1 VLRISVTVISAEMIA
16 SRQRYRLLASLVG
29 FALALLYPLVATGNA
44 WADDLSPL
52 ADPAL
57 NSPLQAADDVTGA
70 GPIPLPSG
78 EQASDAPAPVGA
90 PAPVDE
96 PVTAGTTQRASTEQ
110 AADAAAAATQEQ
122 PKNVVISIRINSP
135 GNDGPISQTN
145 VAGSA
150 AGASND
156 SSTGQESVP
165 GGQQAAT
172 NQAATGTATATQEQ
186 PENIIIVIRINSPG
200 DNGAIEQTNTTVA
213 VSNAGNVSVTR
224 QGGGSGNGG
233 AAGGTATGASPDPQ
247 APIGP
252 PAQQGELPRMSV
264 ALLAPTAPKTA
275 FATGHR
281 IDRPAPPA
289 ERRAGHRPAGDR
301 AGSAPSS
308 RQTVSSEPPILPAAV
323 RSGAHEPQ
331 ARAEPAHRSAAA
343 RTDGAASRDP
353 GVGRRIVDVLGG
365 LAPPSPLQTS
375 GGEKDVTNAVVFTL
389 IAVLGAFLVFFGST
403 FGLRLFDPR
412 RWRHG

>member
-1 VLRISVTVISAEMIA
+1 MIA
-16 SRQRYRLLASLVG
+16 SRQRYRLFASLVG
-29 FALALLYPLVATGNA
+29 FALAFLYPLVAAGNA
-44 WADDLSPL
+44 WADDPNPL
-52 ADPAL
+52 ADPAV
-57 NSPLQAADDVTGA
+57 NSTLQAADDVTGA

-78 EQASDAPAPVGA
+78 EQASDAPAPVDA
-90 PAPVDE
+90 
-96 PVTAGTTQRASTEQ
+96 PVTAGTTQQASAEQ

-186 PENIIIVIRINSPG
+186 PENIIILIRINSPG

-224 QGGGSGNGG
+224 QGVGSGNGG

-264 ALLAPTAPKTA
+264 ALLTPTAPKTA

-281 IDRPAPPA
+281 IDRPVPPA
-289 ERRAGHRPAGDR
+289 ERRAGHHPAGDR

-308 RQTVSSEPPILPAAV
+308 SQTVSSEPPILPAAV
-323 RSGAHEPQ
+323 RSGAHESQ
-331 ARAEPAHRSAAA
+331 ARAAEPAHRSAAA
-343 RTDGAASRDP
+343 RADGAASRDP
-353 GVGRRIVDVLGG
+353 GVGRRVIDVLGG
-365 LAPPSPLQTS
+365 LAPPSPVQTS
-375 GGEKDVTNAVVFTL
+375 GGEKDITNAVVFTL